1 MNILKTTALSSL
13 ILTGASAVSAQENP
27 IFPDSVLNPQQPPAT
42 VEAPLQVEEVNPVA
56 QNDGFPVA
64 PSVMP
69 ETMKVPLSFKEQRGV
84 DLANQWKNRP
94 ELPREGP
101 DGAVTY
107 LYGASLPT
115 LVCTPLVICTIQLEP
130 GEIVEEGGVHAGDT
144 ARWRIS
150 PAAVGSGKNL
160 TTVVVVKPTEAGLRT
175 NLLITSDRRV
185 YSIKLI
191 SDPVEWMP
199 TLAFDYPA
207 NLSADWAAYN
217 KKVAGQKKAA
227 AASAARKTIPRTGGQ
242 RIDKLD
248 FNYRISGAKTPWRPV
263 RVYTDGRKTYIQFP
277 SGSFPDG
284 APALVSLAK
293 GGKAVMVNYRL
304 KGDRYEVDR
313 VLYNAELV
321 VGTGRHQE
329 RVKIKKVGS

>member
-1 MNILKTTALSSL
+1 MKALKNSVLTALVL
-13 ILTGASAVSAQENP
+13 SAAGPALAQENP
-27 IFPDSVLNPQQPPAT
+27 IIPESLTNPQSAPIT
-42 VEAPLQVEEVNPVA
+42 VEAPQQVEELPQTQPVEA
-56 QNDGFPVA
+56 IPSI

-69 ETMKVPLSFKEQRGV
+69 ETMKVPLTFKERHGV
-84 DLANQWKNRP
+84 DLANQWKDRP
-94 ELPREGP
+94 ELPRQGP
-101 DGAVTY
+101 DGVVTY
-107 LYGASLPT
+107 LFGATLPT
-115 LVCTPLVICTIQLEP
+115 LVCSPLEVCTIRLEP
-130 GEIVEEGGVHAGDT
+130 GEIVNDVHAGDT

-150 PAAVGSGKNL
+150 PSTVGSGKDM
-160 TTVVVVKPTEAGLRT
+160 TTIVVVKATEAGLDT
-175 NLLITSDRRV
+175 NLFVTTDRRA

-191 SDPVEWMP
+191 SDAVEWMP
-199 TLAFDYPA
+199 MLAFDYPA

-217 KKVAGQKKAA
+217 KKVADQKKAA
-227 AASAARKTIPRTGGQ
+227 AATVARKTIPQSGGQ

-248 FNYRISGAKTPWRPV
+248 FNYRISGDRTPWRPV

-321 VGTGRHQE
+321 VGTGRNQE
-329 RVKIKKVGS
+329 KVKIRKVGS